1 MNCDVTIKAEDF
13 KTIHNVLWEL
23 QYRDGVD
30 VDAAVEKIR
39 GALEDAYAQE
49 SNVFERKNNHYSQV
63 KEELGAQSIWSIYEI
78 ADLDQPHPYQS
89 GLFISYKDHWGAEA
103 QHCAVY
109 GNTWRDLYRA
119 ADNCI
124 RNSGD
129 EHHIFIENFRLVGNN
144 LVLTTGS

>member
-1 MNCDVTIKAEDF
+1 MNCDVTLKAKEF
-13 KTIHNVLWEL
+13 KTIRNALWEL

-30 VDAAVEKIR
+30 VNSTVETIR
-39 GALEDAYAQE
+39 EALSGAYEQE
-49 SNVFERKNNHYSQV
+49 SNDFDRKYAYYSQV
-63 KEELGAQSIWSIYEI
+63 KKEIGAQSIWSIYEV

-89 GLFISYKDHWGAEA
+89 GLFVSYKDHWGTEA

-129 EHHIFIENFRLVGNN
+129 EHHVFIEGFRLNGDK
-144 LVLTTGS
+144 LILTTGS

>member
-1 MNCDVTIKAEDF
+1 MNCDVTLKAEEF
-13 KTIHNVLWEL
+13 KAIHNALWEL

-30 VDAAVEKIR
+30 VNATVETIR
-39 GALEDAYAQE
+39 EALSGAYDQERNDFDRKYAYY
-49 SNVFERKNNHYSQV
+49 NQV
-63 KEELGAQSIWSIYEI
+63 KEEIGAKTIWSIYEV
-78 ADLDQPHPYQS
+78 ADLDQPHPYRS
-89 GLFISYKDHWGAEA
+89 GLFVTYTAWGAET

-129 EHHIFIENFRLVGNN
+129 EHHVFIEGFRLDGDK
-144 LVLTTGS
+144 LILTTGS

>member
-39 GALEDAYAQE
+39 GALEDAYTQE

-89 GLFISYKDHWGAEA
+89 GLFVSYKDHWGAEA

-129 EHHIFIENFRLVGNN
+129 EHHIFIENFRLVGDN

>member
-89 GLFISYKDHWGAEA
+89 GLFVSYKDHWGAEA

>member
-13 KTIHNVLWEL
+13 NTIHNVLWEL

-89 GLFISYKDHWGAEA
+89 GLFVSYKDHWGAEA